1 VSIILPRPFYLDVD
15 LVAASATKFYPRAMP
30 TDSSKHWRRLEAET
44 RLLVLSMGNPKAKR
58 AMLSVADAYASLAM
72 RTDALR
78 AEKLISG
85 ISFGPE
91 ALKTIGAAF
100 DSAWEDIADHFR
112 SEPVAKEEARQK
124 LAIALFSIAS
134 EDSRSVEPLKRAALQ
149 RMALDYRRRR
159 PGI

>member
-1 VSIILPRPFYLDVD
+1 MSD
-15 LVAASATKFYPRAMP
+15 
-30 TDSSKHWRRLEAET
+30 
-44 RLLVLSMGNPKAKR
+44 PKAKH

-72 RTDALR
+72 RTDALT
-78 AEKLISG
+78 EKLVNG

>member
-1 VSIILPRPFYLDVD
+1 LHVGPVGVCATEFYL
-15 LVAASATKFYPRAMP
+15 RAMP

-44 RLLVLSMGNPKAKR
+44 RLLALSMSDPKAKQ

-78 AEKLISG
+78 AEKLMNG

-112 SEPVAKEEARQK
+112 SEPIAKEEARQK

>member
-1 VSIILPRPFYLDVD
+1 
-15 LVAASATKFYPRAMP
+15 MP

-44 RLLVLSMGNPKAKR
+44 RLLALSMSDPKAKH

-72 RTDALR
+72 RTDALT
-78 AEKLISG
+78 EKLVNG

-159 PGI
+159 PPNSSI

>member
-1 VSIILPRPFYLDVD
+1 MDVD

-44 RLLVLSMGNPKAKR
+44 RLLALSMSDPKAKH

-72 RTDALR
+72 RTDALT
-78 AEKLISG
+78 EKPVNG